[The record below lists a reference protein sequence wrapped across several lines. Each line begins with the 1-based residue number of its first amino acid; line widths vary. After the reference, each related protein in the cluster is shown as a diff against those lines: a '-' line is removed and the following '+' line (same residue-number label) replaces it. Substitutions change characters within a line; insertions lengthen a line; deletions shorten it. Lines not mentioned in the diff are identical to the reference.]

1 LNFFTNEISLTYF
14 EICFFAN
21 LRYDFFFKIGKETE
35 KTKRFFLQEMRWE
48 AFPVILTSFKEE
60 KLLNLIL
67 GSAQNFK
74 DMTSS
79 FKNCASEI

>member
-1 LNFFTNEISLTYF
+1 
-14 EICFFAN
+14 
-21 LRYDFFFKIGKETE
+21 
-35 KTKRFFLQEMRWE
+35 MRWE

-74 DMTSS
+74 DMTSI
-79 FKNCASEI
+79 F